1 MEVGRKE
8 ESGEVQG
15 EDRGEDRGEGQGEG
29 APFNNN
35 FMKFLSTQDP
45 EDFIKMIEEGKEEG
59 GRKGEGGD
67 LFLLQM
73 FEGERRRRGTKLF
86 ELGKGRE
93 AEGMLT
99 EELCPWEVVRTR
111 AGRREEGR
119 EGGETIRAVA
129 GLFSKGIFPEYK
141 VRKRRRRVDEG
152 KEVQKERGSKMGG
165 GKGQTGWERAREGER
180 KEKGRKINFSNFF
193 FSSWLWY

>member
-8 ESGEVQG
+8 KSGEGQGEVRG

-29 APFNNN
+29 GPFTNK

-59 GRKGEGGD
+59 GKKGEGGD

-99 EELCPWEVVRTR
+99 EELCPWEVVRIR
-111 AGRREEGR
+111 AGRREEGGER
-119 EGGETIRAVA
+119 GEGGETMRAVA

-141 VRKRRRRVDEG
+141 VRKSKRRVDER
-152 KEVQKERGSKMGG
+152 KERKKKEEARWEVGRGRQGG
-165 GKGQTGWERAREGER
+165 REQEKER
-180 KEKGRKINFSNFF
+180 
-193 FSSWLWY
+193 